1 MGFRLAGRRFR
12 FVPSSHVTFQRSPAG
27 DGKQLTKTPSIP
39 LYCAADAK
47 PEMRTR
53 IPQLSFAAPP
63 AGGSCFLGLDAAL
76 VAGGGAARVD
86 GDTSTFATAA
96 AFVGASSN
104 PVLPLT
110 EGSMASCA
118 RLSAPSSRIV
128 SSSASVGTV
137 WQRGGNRRDGAGKQ
151 MLRA

>member
-86 GDTSTFATAA
+86 GDTIWLFAFSRPFNLTWCTL
-96 AFVGASSN
+96 ASN
-104 PVLPLT
+104 
-110 EGSMASCA
+110 
-118 RLSAPSSRIV
+118 
-128 SSSASVGTV
+128 
-137 WQRGGNRRDGAGKQ
+137 
-151 MLRA
+151 